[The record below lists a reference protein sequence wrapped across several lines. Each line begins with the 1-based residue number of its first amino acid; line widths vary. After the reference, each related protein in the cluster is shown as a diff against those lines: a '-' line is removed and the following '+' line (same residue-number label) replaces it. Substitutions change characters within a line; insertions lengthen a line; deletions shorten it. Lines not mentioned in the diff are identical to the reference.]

1 MIFHFL
7 KCFLYVL
14 VISFIFIMILF
25 TFFGN
30 GTKTPCSVEGDLVVA
45 AVVVA
50 AFVVVA
56 FVVALVVVVVTL

>member
-1 MIFHFL
+1 M
-7 KCFLYVL
+7 
-14 VISFIFIMILF
+14 VIGSHVPNDITMILF

>member
-1 MIFHFL
+1 MPNDIT
-7 KCFLYVL
+7 
-14 VISFIFIMILF
+14 MILF